1 MRHTVFSLLLAIFA
15 FTAIPSTTYAAS
27 ASKTVTTTASS
38 DSADKA
44 LEKALADLRNDE
56 DTSDE
61 DTSDDVT
68 GNDRHVQTPIDEL
81 RSGVMDGLDDI
92 DTDETEIVA
101 VLFILGIFFMPF
113 LAIIG
118 VVWVICA
125 YRANER
131 RQRYSLVSKAIDC
144 NYPLP
149 PAVFERNMRSP
160 LRQSS
165 YLLAL
170 GLAVIIFF
178 ICVGAW
184 KIGIAIG
191 CVPIL
196 IGAAKLTAYRL
207 EKEDRQ

>member
-27 ASKTVTTTASS
+27 ASKTVTTTATS

-56 DTSDE
+56 DN
-61 DTSDDVT
+61 SDDVT
-68 GNDRHVQTPIDEL
+68 GKDRHVQTPIDEL

-101 VLFILGIFFMPF
+101 VLAILGIFFMPF

-131 RQRYSLVSKAIDC
+131 RQRYTLVSKAIDC

-184 KIGIAIG
+184 KVGIAIG

-207 EKEDRQ
+207 EKEDRR

>member
-15 FTAIPSTTYAAS
+15 LTAIPSATYAAP
-27 ASKTVTTTASS
+27 ASKTATATVAT
-38 DSADKA
+38 DSADQA
-44 LEKALADLRNDE
+44 LEKALADLRND
-56 DTSDE
+56 DATSD
-61 DTSDDVT
+61 SDDEQIT
-68 GNDRHVQTPIDEL
+68 IDDTEADFMDEL
-81 RSGVMDGLDDI
+81 GSIGSAKG
-92 DTDETEIVA
+92 EFVA

-118 VVWVICA
+118 IVWVICA

-131 RQRYSLVSKAIDC
+131 RQRYALVSKAIDC

-149 PAVFERNMRSP
+149 STVFERNMRSP

-178 ICVGAW
+178 ICVDAW
-184 KIGIAIG
+184 KVGIAIG

>member
-1 MRHTVFSLLLAIFA
+1 MRHTVFFLLLAIFA

-27 ASKTVTTTASS
+27 ASKTVTTTATS

-56 DTSDE
+56 DTSD
-61 DTSDDVT
+61 DVT
-68 GNDRHVQTPIDEL
+68 GKDRHVQTPIDEL

-101 VLFILGIFFMPF
+101 VLAILGIFFMPF

-184 KIGIAIG
+184 KVGIAIG

>member
-15 FTAIPSTTYAAS
+15 FTAVPSTTYAAS
-27 ASKTVTTTASS
+27 ASKTVTTTATS

-56 DTSDE
+56 DTPE
-61 DTSDDVT
+61 DVT

-101 VLFILGIFFMPF
+101 VLAILGIFFMPF

-184 KIGIAIG
+184 KVGIAIG

-207 EKEDRQ
+207 EKEDHR